1 VVRSVI
7 FDFDGIIVDSETIF
21 YQINKKACAHF
32 GAEYT
37 MELKHGQMGRK
48 LTEAVDYVLKHS
60 GLAERGVKAQVF
72 NKKYCISPHITLFEN
87 LNLFP

>member
-1 VVRSVI
+1 
-7 FDFDGIIVDSETIF
+7 
-21 YQINKKACAHF
+21 
-32 GAEYT
+32 